1 MNSDSRHHVVI
12 LGGGFGGLYA
22 AKSLRDPGIRV
33 TLVDRRNYHL
43 FQPLLYQVATG
54 SLSPANI
61 AAPLRAIF
69 ARQRNVEVL
78 MAEVSDVDVAGRRL
92 ILSDGEIGYDT
103 LVVAAG
109 AGHHYFGHDE
119 WMPIAPGLKSIEDAT
134 RIRRRVLSA
143 FEHAER
149 EPDPARREVWL
160 TFVLVGGGPTGVE
173 LAGAIAEIARY
184 TLKGNFRHIDP
195 ASARIVLLEGSDRV
209 LPAYP
214 PDLSA
219 KARRALE
226 KMGVIVC
233 TSARVVDIQ
242 PDSVTYA
249 TNGDTERIAT
259 RTVLWAAGV
268 KSSPLGESL
277 AKRTGAERD
286 RLGRLVVEPDLTLPG
301 YPEILVIGDLAHVK
315 DADGKPLP
323 AVAQPAIQEG
333 MYAARL
339 IRNRL
344 RGVPTPPFR
353 YHNKGNMATIGRA
366 AAVADLGWLRF
377 DGVVAW
383 LAWLFV
389 HLLYL
394 IGFGNRL
401 LVLMQWG
408 YSYITRNRA
417 ARLIVGYDDAG
428 PGN

>member
-1 MNSDSRHHVVI
+1 
-12 LGGGFGGLYA
+12 
-22 AKSLRDPGIRV
+22 
-33 TLVDRRNYHL
+33 
-43 FQPLLYQVATG
+43 
-54 SLSPANI
+54 
-61 AAPLRAIF
+61 
-69 ARQRNVEVL
+69 
-78 MAEVSDVDVAGRRL
+78 
-92 ILSDGEIGYDT
+92 
-103 LVVAAG
+103 
-109 AGHHYFGHDE
+109 
-119 WMPIAPGLKSIEDAT
+119 
-134 RIRRRVLSA
+134 
-143 FEHAER
+143 
-149 EPDPARREVWL
+149 
-160 TFVLVGGGPTGVE
+160 
-173 LAGAIAEIARY
+173 
-184 TLKGNFRHIDP
+184 
-195 ASARIVLLEGSDRV
+195 V